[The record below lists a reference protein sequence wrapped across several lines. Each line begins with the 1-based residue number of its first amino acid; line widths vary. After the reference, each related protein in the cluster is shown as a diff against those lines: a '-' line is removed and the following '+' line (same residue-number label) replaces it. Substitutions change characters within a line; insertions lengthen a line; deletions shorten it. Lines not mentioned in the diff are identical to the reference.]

1 MPEVNEAALLA
12 RRPRPQFAGKF
23 RGRVI
28 NNIDPLQQGRLQ
40 ATLPDVLGNEVSGW
54 ALPCAPYA
62 GIQAGLFAIPPIGAN
77 VWMEFEAGDPSRP
90 IWTGG
95 WWDPGELPPENAGA
109 APSPDLKILRTTA
122 GLMLA
127 LDDSQTT
134 LTLSDA
140 EGQNQIVIDLRQGVI
155 TLKGAARV
163 IIEGPLIQEGSSSSA
178 HPAVLG
184 DQLLAYLNE
193 LVTIFNLHVH
203 PGQTPTPPV
212 PALAPPPPDLLST
225 KVKLE

>member
-1 MPEVNEAALLA
+1 MPEVNEAALLT
-12 RRPRPQFAGKF
+12 RRPRPQFLGKF
-23 RGRVI
+23 RGTVI

-40 ATLPDVLGNEVSGW
+40 ATVPDVLGNEVSSW

-62 GIQAGLFAIPPIGAN
+62 GSQVGWYAIPPVGAN
-77 VWMEFEAGDPSRP
+77 VWMEFEAGDSSRP

-95 WWDPGELPPENAGA
+95 WWGPAELPADNSGA
-109 APSPDLKILRTTA
+109 AGMPDLKILRTTA

-127 LDDSQTT
+127 LDDSHSR

-140 EGQNQIVIDLRQGVI
+140 DGRNQIGIDLRQGVV
-155 TLKGAARV
+155 TLKASARV
-163 IIEGPLIQEGSSSSA
+163 VIDGPLIQEGSSSSA

-193 LVTIFNLHVH
+193 LVMMFNVHVH
-203 PGQTPTPPV
+203 PGQSPTPP
-212 PALAPPPPDLLST
+212 APPMAPPTPGVLSA
-225 KVKLE
+225 KIRLE

>member
-12 RRPRPQFAGKF
+12 RRPRPQFVGKF

-28 NNIDPLQQGRLQ
+28 DNTDPLQQGRLQ
-40 ATLPDVLGNEVSGW
+40 AMVPDVLGNEVSGW

-62 GIQAGLFAIPPIGAN
+62 GNQVGLYAMPPVGAN
-77 VWMEFEAGDPSRP
+77 VWVEFEAGDPSRP

-95 WWDPGELPPENAGA
+95 WWGPAELPVDNAGA
-109 APSPDLKILRTTA
+109 APTPDLKILRTGA
-122 GLMLA
+122 GLMLV

-140 EGQNQIVIDLRQGVI
+140 DGRNQIGIDVRQGVV
-155 TLKGAARV
+155 TLKGVARV
-163 IIEGPLIQEGSSSSA
+163 IIDGPLIQEGSSSSA

-193 LVTIFNLHVH
+193 LVMMFNAHVH